1 MKITAIS
8 NTLYY
13 LVIRLFT
20 RHALFSDMFTNKI
33 QLYSQRQ
40 YNLLGEYIDENASIE
55 IALVLRHKVE

>member
-20 RHALFSDMFTNKI
+20 RHSLFSDMFTSKL
-33 QLYSQRQ
+33 QLYSQRP

-55 IALVLRHKVE
+55 IAIVLRHKVE